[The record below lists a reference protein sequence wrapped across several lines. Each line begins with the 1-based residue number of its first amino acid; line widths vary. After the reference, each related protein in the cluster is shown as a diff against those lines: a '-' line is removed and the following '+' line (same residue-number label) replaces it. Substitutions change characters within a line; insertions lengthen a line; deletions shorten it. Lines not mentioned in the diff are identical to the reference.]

1 LVCKKLTIVSKTP
14 DESTDFQ
21 VYKRLLPYTLRY
33 WKVLLF
39 SLLALVIAAAT
50 EPMFARVIKPLIDD
64 NFNAQ
69 DRTMARWLPA
79 LILMIFVLR
88 AVATYVNDTCSA
100 WLSGRVVY
108 DLRQQMLE
116 RIVQFPSRYFHE
128 NPAAR
133 LSTSVLT
140 NVNAVTEAGFN
151 IITVAI
157 KDGITVLGLLGL
169 LLYTNWRLTLIC
181 LIILPLVGLGLRLAA
196 KRIAVYIRQWQE
208 SSGDLMQTLTE
219 IIAAHR
225 AIKIYGAQR
234 TETSTFLT
242 NSNRI
247 RQMALKV
254 TSTSSI
260 NSGVVQF
267 FMASAVAMV
276 VYFAGRLAAK
286 GQMTAGDFAS
296 FMTAMLMLMSPIK
309 RLTAL
314 NQSLQ
319 KGLVAARDVFQVIDS
334 ELEVD
339 HGTHEVQRAIGQVEF
354 MRVGFSYAATSEPV
368 LHNINLHISPGM
380 TVGIVGESGSGK
392 STLIS
397 LLPRLFEKTAGQ
409 LLIDGVDVS
418 QWRLSSLRRQ
428 MAIVTQE
435 SHLFNDTVFNNIA
448 YGEMAAASMDQVRQ
462 AAKMANALD
471 FIEAL
476 PQGFETVLG
485 DAGIR
490 LSGGQRQRISIA
502 RAFLKDAPIL
512 IFDEATSALDNVAER
527 EVQRDMEILSR
538 GRTTFIVAH
547 RLSTLIHANLIVVMR
562 HGCIVESGSHE
573 QLLQT
578 AGHYAK
584 LYQSQFAK

>member
-1 LVCKKLTIVSKTP
+1 MSHISS
-14 DESTDFQ
+14 ESTDFQ

-33 WKVLLF
+33 WKVLLL
-39 SLLALVIAAAT
+39 SLFALMVAAAT

-69 DRTMARWLPA
+69 DRTMARWLPV
-79 LILMIFVLR
+79 LILLIFVLR
-88 AVATYVNDTCSA
+88 AVATYVNDTSSA

-116 RIVQFPSRYFHE
+116 RIMQFPSRYFHE

-133 LSTSVLT
+133 LSTSVLN

-196 KRIAVYIRQWQE
+196 KRIAVYVRQWQQ

-219 IIAAHR
+219 IISAHR
-225 AIKIYGAQR
+225 AIKIYGAQQA
-234 TETSTFLT
+234 ETRTFLS
-242 NSNRI
+242 NSNLI

-267 FMASAVAMV
+267 FMAAAVAMV
-276 VYFAGRLAAK
+276 VYFAGRLASK

-319 KGLVAARDVFQVIDS
+319 KGLVAARDVFHVIDS
-334 ELEVD
+334 DVEKD
-339 HGTHEVQRAIGQVEF
+339 MGTFVLARARGQVDF
-354 MRVGFSYAATSEPV
+354 LKVGFTYSDSASNV
-368 LHNINLHISPGM
+368 LQNINLSVRPGM

-397 LLPRLFEKTAGQ
+397 LLPRLFEKTVGQ

-418 QWRLSSLRRQ
+418 QWRLSSLRQQ
-428 MAIVTQE
+428 MAIVTQD

-448 YGEMAAASMDQVRQ
+448 YGEMAGASIDQVRQ
-462 AAKMANALD
+462 AAKMANALE
-471 FIEAL
+471 FIEQL
-476 PQGFETVLG
+476 PQGFETLLG
-485 DAGIR
+485 DSGIR

-547 RLSTLIHANLIVVMR
+547 RLSTLIHADLIVVLHR
-562 HGCIVESGSHE
+562 GGIVESGSHM
-573 QLLQT
+573 QLLDL
-578 AGHYAK
+578 GRYYAR
-584 LYQSQFAK
+584 LYSSQFGQ